1 MNPDLLRKYFIMG
14 SQNCQRKPEDILVEA
29 IEAGITI
36 FQFRE
41 KGPGSLKDEAKL
53 NLGKKLRQICA
64 TNNIPFIINDDS
76 DLVDVLKVDGIH
88 VGQSDQSV
96 ELLRKK
102 HPDLL
107 IGLSIS
113 TETELK
119 QSNLDVVDYIGVGPI
134 YPTRSKVD
142 AKKAIGTEWLTKL
155 KNDYPDLPI
164 VGIGGITEDNA
175 QKVIDAGADGVSV
188 ISAITQSDNIKNT
201 VNNL

>member
-1 MNPDLLRKYFIMG
+1 MNPSLLRKYFIMG
-14 SQNCQRKPEDILVEA
+14 SQNCHKDPEEILIEA

-41 KGPGSLKDEAKL
+41 KGPGSLKAEAKI

-76 DLVDVLKVDGIH
+76 DLVDLLEVDGIH

-113 TETELK
+113 TKTELK
-119 QSNLDVVDYIGVGPI
+119 QSNLDLVDYIGVGPI

-142 AKKAIGTEWLTKL
+142 AKKAIGTGWITQL
-155 KNDYPDLPI
+155 KNKYPDLPI
-164 VGIGGITEDNA
+164 VAIGGITENNA
-175 QKVIDAGADGVSV
+175 LHVMKAGADGVSV
-188 ISAITQSDNIKNT
+188 ISAITQSDNIKKT

>member
-1 MNPDLLRKYFIMG
+1 MNPSLLRKYFIMG
-14 SQNCQRKPEDILVEA
+14 SQNCHKDPEEILIEA

-41 KGPGSLKDEAKL
+41 KGPGSLKAEAKI

-76 DLVDVLKVDGIH
+76 DLVDLLEVDGIH

-119 QSNLDVVDYIGVGPI
+119 QSNLDLVDYIGVGPI

-142 AKKAIGTEWLTKL
+142 AKKAIGTGWITQL
-155 KNDYPDLPI
+155 KNKYPDLPI
-164 VGIGGITEDNA
+164 VAIGGITENNA
-175 QKVIDAGADGVSV
+175 LHVMKAGADGVSV
-188 ISAITQSDNIKNT
+188 ISAITQSDNIKKT